1 MNMLATPKA
10 ALFSR
15 HTSALMIVDPKSLK
29 AEAIRGL
36 RTRVIA
42 QHIRE
47 GKRALAVCTPAKGSG
62 CSFVAANLAV
72 ALAQVGVR
80 TVLVDADLRGG
91 ALGQIFDC
99 PTDAPG
105 LGQFLAD
112 ERLRPSQIIEAD
124 IIPDLSI
131 IPAGAP
137 VGNAQELLSSAR
149 FAALVGQ
156 LVREHDF
163 AIFDTTPANSCTDAQ
178 RVATLVG
185 HSLIV
190 AKRDATYFND
200 VKMLS
205 ALLRADKS
213 AVIGTVLN
221 DF

>member
-1 MNMLATPKA
+1 MNMLATPKPTM
-10 ALFSR
+10 LSR
-15 HTSALMIVDPKSLK
+15 RTSALMIVDPTSLK

-36 RTRVIA
+36 RTRLIA

-47 GKRALAVCTPAKGSG
+47 GKRAVAVCTPAKGSG
-62 CSFVAANLAV
+62 CTFVAVNLAV
-72 ALAQVGVR
+72 AMAQVGVK

-91 ALGQIFDC
+91 TLGQIFDC
-99 PTDAPG
+99 PAEAPG

-112 ERLRPSQIIEAD
+112 ERLRPTQILEAD

-131 IPAGAP
+131 IPSGP
-137 VGNAQELLSSAR
+137 PIGNAQELLSSAR
-149 FAALVGQ
+149 FAAFVAQ

-190 AKRDATYFND
+190 ARRDTTYFND